1 MSAAA
6 TDPATLVLVRHGIH
20 ADPSRC
26 AGARHDPPLAPA
38 GHAQATAA
46 AERLAACAD
55 VVVTS
60 PARRARQTAAAFAD
74 ELAVDARL
82 AERDFGVWEG
92 CSWEEVWAEVPG
104 DVLADAARYAAFT
117 PPQAESMAAVRARIV
132 DAVDD
137 WTAIPG
143 RCVLVVTHAGPVRL
157 AVGHALGVDEAAT
170 FALEIA
176 HGLAAVVRRHPG
188 GWTVAGLGV

>member
-1 MSAAA
+1 MNTAE
-6 TDPATLVLVRHGIH
+6 TDPATLVLVRHGAH

-26 AGARHDPPLAPA
+26 AGARHDPSLTPE
-38 GHAQATAA
+38 GRVQATAA
-46 AERLAACAD
+46 AERLAARVD

-74 ELAVDARL
+74 EPAVDPRF

-92 CSWEEVWAEVPG
+92 WSWEAVWAEVPG
-104 DVLADAARYAAFT
+104 DVLADAASYAAFT
-117 PPQAESMAAVRARIV
+117 PPEAESMAGVRARIV
-132 DAVDD
+132 EALDD
-137 WTAIPG
+137 WTATPG

-157 AVGHALGVDEAAT
+157 AVGHALGVDDAAT

-188 GWTVAGLGV
+188 GWTVAGVGV

>member
-1 MSAAA
+1 MSA
-6 TDPATLVLVRHGIH
+6 TETGPATLALVRHGAH
-20 ADPSRC
+20 ADPRRC
-26 AGARHDPPLAPA
+26 AGARHDPPLAPE
-38 GHAQATAA
+38 GRVQATAA

-60 PARRARQTAAAFAD
+60 PARRARQTATAFAD
-74 ELAVDARL
+74 EPTVDPRF
-82 AERDFGVWEG
+82 AERDFGAWEG
-92 CSWEEVWAEVPG
+92 CSWEALWAEVPG
-104 DVLADAARYAAFT
+104 DVLADAASYTAFT
-117 PPQAESMAAVRARIV
+117 PPEAEPMAGVRARVV
-132 DAVDD
+132 DALDD

-143 RCVLVVTHAGPVRL
+143 RRVLVVTHAGPVRL
-157 AVGHALGVDEAAT
+157 AVGHALGIDDAAT